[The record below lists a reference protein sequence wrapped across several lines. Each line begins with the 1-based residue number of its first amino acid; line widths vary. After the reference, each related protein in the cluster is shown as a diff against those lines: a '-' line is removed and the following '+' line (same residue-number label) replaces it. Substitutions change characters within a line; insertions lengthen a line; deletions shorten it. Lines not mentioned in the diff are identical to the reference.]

1 VFGVS
6 EVECAFV
13 DACGLQNVNI
23 SAEKGEGHRTGG
35 IDAGILEL
43 AVYEERDGDESARG
57 GLGEVTGPLV
67 HTDGADD
74 LLGLGDLVHLGEGSG
89 SRKRCEGEECA

>member
-1 VFGVS
+1 MFGVS
-6 EVECAFV
+6 EVECTFV

-43 AVYEERDGDESARG
+43 AVDEQGDGDEPARG
-57 GLGEVTGPLV
+57 GLGEVAGPLV
-67 HTDGADD
+67 DTDGADD
-74 LLGLGDLVHLGEGSG
+74 LLGLSDLVHLGEGSRG
-89 SRKRCEGEECA
+89 RKRCDAEECA